1 MSDSQ
6 TMDMSGVL
14 DLREGKVKGDIPIA
28 TEKII
33 DPHLVIEVVA
43 VHPTMEHLQTAMLS
57 LKDSQ

>member
-6 TMDMSGVL
+6 TMDMSGL
-14 DLREGKVKGDIPIA
+14 DLREGREEGDIPIA

-33 DPHLVIEVVA
+33 DLHLAIEAVA

-57 LKDSQ
+57 LRDSQ